1 MKKKAQSNRGL
12 KKARSRLAHDV
23 PLEDWLRAV
32 LCSANIDLLIDYQF
46 PTDAHKDQ
54 YLKTIKNRSEEDVV
68 KLLRKFLVPSCW
80 LGADKSHMEWLLDL
94 ESNDPG
100 RFKKLMQSQYLR
112 RVFDYFSGQSTQ
124 FPWEGITWVLDLLP
138 HFPKDALE
146 GLKAY
151 VLAHIQQLPDGR
163 LNGLSDAQEIIRAK
177 FIGIPGSNS
186 EKVAFLLSL
195 NWRTFECLVERLY
208 DSMGYETRLTPP
220 SKDGGRDIIA
230 TKRKPGR
237 LEHARIE
244 CKFYNEEA
252 VGLGVVQRLLGVV
265 SGEKVNKGV
274 VVTTS
279 RFSKTAVKYVEQNP
293 RLELINGDLLIL
305 LMNEHLGP
313 QWPLH
318 IERLVS
324 ESERTGMS

>member
-1 MKKKAQSNRGL
+1 
-12 KKARSRLAHDV
+12 
-23 PLEDWLRAV
+23 
-32 LCSANIDLLIDYQF
+32 
-46 PTDAHKDQ
+46 
-54 YLKTIKNRSEEDVV
+54 
-68 KLLRKFLVPSCW
+68 
-80 LGADKSHMEWLLDL
+80 
-94 ESNDPG
+94 
-100 RFKKLMQSQYLR
+100 
-112 RVFDYFSGQSTQ
+112 
-124 FPWEGITWVLDLLP
+124 
-138 HFPKDALE
+138 
-146 GLKAY
+146 
-151 VLAHIQQLPDGR
+151 
-163 LNGLSDAQEIIRAK
+163 
-177 FIGIPGSNS
+177 
-186 EKVAFLLSL
+186 
-195 NWRTFECLVERLY
+195 
-208 DSMGYETRLTPP
+208 MGYETRLTPP
-220 SKDGGRDIIA
+220 CKDGGRDIIA

-324 ESERTGMS
+324 ASERTGMS